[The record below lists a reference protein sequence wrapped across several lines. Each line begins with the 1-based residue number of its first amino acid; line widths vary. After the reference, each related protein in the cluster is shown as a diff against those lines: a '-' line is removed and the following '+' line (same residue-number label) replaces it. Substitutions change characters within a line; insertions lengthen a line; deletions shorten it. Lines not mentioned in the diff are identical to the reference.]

1 MFLQYVP
8 FCNLFEIVLF
18 YQYIGAANASNS
30 IDNIVTCPKER
41 KRELDRAR
49 RAALSPKQKALINK
63 RRRDLYAAKNAAR
76 KLQMTPQE
84 KKEKRKEMKKNYN
97 RMVREHRA
105 NNMHPDSLAM
115 ESPHF
120 NPQLIFPSSPQSPE
134 IPSHDMKI
142 PESRGTTVDIAP
154 SVVQNSEVQTPKMA
168 TAQTIH
174 RHRVTTGERNALLSH
189 RNRAFEANIRRRARG
204 CVDGKCNDLNNLTQ
218 SSLVYNGN

>member
-49 RAALSPKQKALINK
+49 WAALSPEQKALINK
-63 RRRDLYAAKNAAR
+63 RRRDFFVAKNAAR

-84 KKEKRKEMKKNYN
+84 KKKKRKEMKKNYN

-105 NNMHPDSLAM
+105 NNLHSDSLAM

-134 IPSHDMKI
+134 TSSHDMEI
-142 PESRGTTVDIAP
+142 PESRGTTVDITP
-154 SVVQNSEVQTPKMA
+154 TVVHNPEV
-168 TAQTIH
+168 
-174 RHRVTTGERNALLSH
+174 
-189 RNRAFEANIRRRARG
+189 
-204 CVDGKCNDLNNLTQ
+204 
-218 SSLVYNGN
+218 